1 MEYSVLSVLPMPEL
15 SQTVLMTEV
24 YSHPTQHK
32 SPSPVQQMVSGR
44 EEGVGW
50 MEGGMEKVGWMEGG
64 WDGWREDGMD
74 GGRVEGMEKVGWME
88 GEWDGWRED

>member
-24 YSHPTQHK
+24 YSHPTQHE
-32 SPSPVQQMVSGR
+32 SLCPVQQMVSGR

-50 MEGGMEKVGWMEGG
+50 MEGGLKGWRRWDGRREGGMDGGRVGWMEGG
-64 WDGWREDGMD
+64 LKGWRKWDGWREG
-74 GGRVEGMEKVGWME
+74 
-88 GEWDGWRED
+88 